1 MPKYMTRVSF
11 TTEGVK
17 GLQKEKPTQ
26 RRAAVAKLLESAGGK
41 LETFYFAFGQDDG
54 IAIYDLPDNVTA
66 AALSVAAN
74 AAGHVHLSITPLMTA
89 EEMDEA
95 VDKSSKY
102 RPPGT

>member
-95 VDKSSKY
+95 VDKNSKY
-102 RPPGT
+102 RPPGA

>member
-11 TTEGVK
+11 TTDGVK

-54 IAIYDLPDNVTA
+54 IAIYDIPDNVTA

-102 RPPGT
+102 RPPGA

>member
-26 RRAAVAKLLESAGGK
+26 RRLESAGGK

-102 RPPGT
+102 RPPGA

>member
-66 AALSVAAN
+66 AALSDAAN

-102 RPPGT
+102 RPPGA

>member
-102 RPPGT
+102 RPPGA

>member
-95 VDKSSKY
+95 VYKSSKY
-102 RPPGT
+102 RPPGA